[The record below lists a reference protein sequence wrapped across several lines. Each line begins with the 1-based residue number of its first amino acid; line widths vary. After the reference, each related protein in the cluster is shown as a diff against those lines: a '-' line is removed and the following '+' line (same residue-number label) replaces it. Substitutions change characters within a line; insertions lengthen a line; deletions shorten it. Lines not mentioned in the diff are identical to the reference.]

1 MKAKYHRGGGVAIL
15 VHESLCYTKRNVL
28 CINCEAIE
36 SMSIEILN
44 DFTIIVP
51 DFEQNEK
58 ANDVV
63 NLWFQFDLVPPTI
76 KPTRVTNKTISAF
89 DYIITN
95 SIHNNDINFDNKS

>member
-1 MKAKYHRGGGVAIL
+1 MKAKYHRGEGVAIL
-15 VHESLCYTKRNVL
+15 VHESLCYKKRNVL

-44 DFTIIVP
+44 DFTITVP

-63 NLWFQFDLVPPTI
+63 NLWFQFGLVPPTI